1 MHLLIKALTSSWP
14 FFILSSKSLN
24 FPMLLLSSKM
34 FSIVFRVWCIK
45 TKNLTL
51 KLEFNYTA
59 MHTRRNIR
67 VPNCSFVHY
76 YHQNI
81 RETILKLTLVQQYQ
95 PKKLMHKRK
104 SKYGAKRLETKLKK
118 KNMQCVIGQA
128 LNPNVDGSEWT
139 KILWEKYLFDLH
151 IEHNGKEFGK
161 EIIKYFGSM
170 FSVLG
175 FLIAFG
181 IVLCFC

>member
-1 MHLLIKALTSSWP
+1 MHLLIKSLTSSWP
-14 FFILSSKSLN
+14 FFILSSKFLN

-34 FSIVFRVWCIK
+34 FSIVFVAWYIK

-59 MHTRRNIR
+59 LHTRRNIR

-104 SKYGAKRLETKLKK
+104 SKYGAKRTKLKK
-118 KNMQCVIGQA
+118 NAVCDLTSTEPKCWWQRMNQDTLRKVFI
-128 LNPNVDGSEWT
+128 
-139 KILWEKYLFDLH
+139 DLH
-151 IEHNGKEFGK
+151 IVSQVE
-161 EIIKYFGSM
+161 
-170 FSVLG
+170 
-175 FLIAFG
+175 
-181 IVLCFC
+181 